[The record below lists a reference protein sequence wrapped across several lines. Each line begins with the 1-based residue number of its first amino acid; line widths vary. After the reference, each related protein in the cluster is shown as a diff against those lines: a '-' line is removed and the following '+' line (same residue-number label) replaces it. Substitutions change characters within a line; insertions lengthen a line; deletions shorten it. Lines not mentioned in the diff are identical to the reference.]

1 MKIQIP
7 DLSLVVL
14 IGSTSSGKST
24 FARQHFRP
32 TEVLSS
38 DAFRALVADDEN
50 DQSVSKEAFEV
61 LHTVAGKRLTL
72 GKLAVVDATNV
83 QTEARK
89 PLLEL
94 AARHHVLPVA
104 IVFDLPERL
113 LMDRHRS
120 RQDRPFGE
128 GVIRQHCKQLKQSL
142 RGLEREGFR
151 RVFILRSEEEVAT
164 AEMVREPLWNDRRL
178 ETGPFDIIG
187 DIHGCYE
194 ELVALLTKLGYCMT
208 ENGAVE
214 PPPGRKAV
222 FLGDLVDRGPAVPA
236 VLKLV
241 MGMVS
246 AGTAYC
252 VAGNH
257 ESKLMRKL
265 KGRNVQ
271 VSHGLAESLE
281 QLEREDPEFTQSLV
295 PFLDGLI
302 SHYVFD
308 GGGLVVA
315 HAGLV
320 ESMQGRSSGKVRDFC
335 LYGETTGETDEYGLP
350 VRHNWAADYRGKAT
364 VVYGHTPIP
373 EPQWL
378 NRTINID
385 TGCVFGGRLTALR
398 YPERELVTVPAA
410 KTYSEPIRPLQLP
423 EPTVP
428 TLTSQQREDELL
440 DLAGVMGK
448 RVVETKWMGNILI
461 REENAIAALEVMSRF
476 AANPK
481 WIVYLPPTMSP
492 SETSKQAGFLEH
504 PAEAFTYYRSQGV
517 ERVVCEEKHMGSR
530 AILIVCRDEEA
541 VRRRFGIVGEG
552 NGVCLTRTGR
562 HFFDGKALEQELVE
576 RVRSALDKTD
586 FWQELK
592 TDWVVLDC
600 ELMPWSAKAQELL
613 RTQYAAVGAAA
624 TASFSQVLP
633 LLERSASRGVLPI
646 EHLEQQKQR
655 AYLAE
660 GFVAAYRRYCWPVQ
674 DINDLKLAPF
684 HILATEGQV
693 HTDKNH
699 LWHMDT
705 IARFCQDPILLA
717 TAHKTTEVNDPQSVD
732 TGIAWWKE
740 LTAKGGEGMV
750 VKPLDFLVRGKK
762 GLIQPAV
769 KCRGQEYLRIIYGP
783 EYTQEANLQRLRS
796 RGLGAKRS
804 LALREFT
811 LGIEALER
819 FVKGESLWRVHECVF
834 GVLALESEAV
844 DPRL

>member
-24 FARQHFRP
+24 FARQHFRS

-72 GKLAVVDATNV
+72 GKIAVIDATNV

-94 AARHHVLPVA
+94 AARQHVLPVA

-120 RQDRPFGE
+120 REDRPFGE
-128 GVIRQHCKQLKQSL
+128 GVIRQHCQQLKRSV

-151 RVFILRSEEEVAT
+151 RVFILRSEEEVAA
-164 AEMVREPLWNDRRL
+164 AELVREPLWNDRRL

-187 DIHGCYE
+187 DIHGCYD
-194 ELVALLTKLGYCMT
+194 ELVALLTKLGYFVT
-208 ENGAVE
+208 DNGVVE

-373 EPQWL
+373 EPEWL

-423 EPTVP
+423 EPIVP

-448 RVVETKWMGNILI
+448 RVVETKWMGNIVI
-461 REENAIAALEVMSRF
+461 REENAVAALEVMSRF

-517 ERVVCEEKHMGSR
+517 EHVVCEEKHMGSR
-530 AILIVCRDEEA
+530 AILIVCRNEEA

-552 NGVCLTRTGR
+552 SGVCLTRTGR

-576 RVRSALDKTD
+576 RVRSALDKTN

-646 EHLEQQKQR
+646 ENLELQKQR
-655 AYLAE
+655 AHLAG

-705 IARFCQDPILLA
+705 IARFCQDPILMV
-717 TAHKTTEVNDPQSVD
+717 TVYKTIEVNDPQSVD
-732 TGIAWWKE
+732 TGISWWKE
-740 LTAKGGEGMV
+740 LTAQGGEGMV

-769 KCRGQEYLRIIYGP
+769 KCRGQEYLRIIYGS
-783 EYTQEANLQRLRS
+783 EYTQETNLQRLRS

>member
-562 HFFDGKALEQELVE
+562 HFFDGKALEQELVV
-576 RVRSALDKTD
+576 RVRSALDKSD